1 MAEPTYPVPP
11 YEERWQRL
19 MRIRLISTTDPITDL
34 KAGAEGT
41 VVSVKQSNWLGFI
54 DHRLEV
60 EWDNGSTLALFE
72 SQDKW
77 EVISE

>member
-1 MAEPTYPVPP
+1 
-11 YEERWQRL
+11 
-19 MRIRLISTTDPITDL
+19 MRIRLISVNDPNTDL

-41 VVSVKQSNWLGFI
+41 VVSIKQSNWLGFI
-54 DHRLEV
+54 DHILEV
-60 EWDNGSTLALFE
+60 QWDSGSTLALFE

>member
-1 MAEPTYPVPP
+1 
-11 YEERWQRL
+11 
-19 MRIRLISTTDPITDL
+19 MRIRLISVNDPNTDL

-41 VVSVKQSNWLGFI
+41 VVSIKQSNWLGFI

-60 EWDNGSTLALFE
+60 EWDDGSTLALFE
-72 SQDKW
+72 SLDKW

>member
-1 MAEPTYPVPP
+1 
-11 YEERWQRL
+11 
-19 MRIRLISTTDPITDL
+19 MRIRLISINDPITDL
-34 KAGAEGT
+34 KPGAEGE
-41 VVSVKQSNWLGFI
+41 VISIKQSNWMGFI

-60 EWDNGSTLALFE
+60 EWDNGSTLALYE